1 MKKIMTIIAAAAVA
15 LTLVGC
21 ANFGEGKATGTKYK
35 KTLSLDATGDLKDS
49 TGAEMSYSRA
59 FMALSASKNCS
70 EIETEITVP
79 LVNDKKEEVSTIAA
93 SVIGLAFDTH
103 LTKNAEGKEFYDFVL
118 VGVRPATKEF
128 YIEKYENIS
137 KDELKE
143 SMVTKD
149 GAIGGAVKAT
159 SSNTDKARWTSCDGK
174 TSGAYASTKID
185 TNAGDVQKLADEG
198 YKWTVTVTQA
208 TAGTYKVAIN
218 GKELGEY
225 KRDLT
230 DKEKDKAV
238 GQVFMYGNAVK
249 GEKFTANSTQT
260 KIRQRVSSLTKK
272 NSNFQFS

>member
-128 YIEKYENIS
+128 YIENYENIS

-143 SMVTKD
+143 SMVTNEK
-149 GAIGGAVKAT
+149 AIGGAVEAT
-159 SSNTDKARWTSCDGK
+159 SSNTDKARYTSCDSKK
-174 TSGAYASTKID
+174 TGAAFSSTKID

-249 GEKFTANSTQT
+249 DEKFTA
-260 KIRQRVSSLTKK
+260 KF
-272 NSNFQFS
+272 NSNKDKTKGLFADEEEF